1 MPRVLAASSLPC
13 DTHPGLACP
22 RSAAGAPAA
31 RGRPRENHAPA
42 VWLGAVAALA
52 RSIAAAAACAGRHRR
67 AAAASVARAAR
78 AIAAFVPVAG
88 AAPACAVASAV
99 LRAAAVG
106 GVWLQR
112 GVQCR
117 QSVLWLVHRIRLPQG
132 LHPRLGRQHADQGPA
147 GLPVRGLPV
156 DLRRHHHRADRRRL
170 RRTDQVPRGAAVLG
184 AVVHPQLHPDG
195 AHRLGRWLPG

>member
-1 MPRVLAASSLPC
+1 MLLSAL
-13 DTHPGLACP
+13 
-22 RSAAGAPAA
+22 AAGAWPGTA
-31 RGRPRENHAPA
+31 HAQAQVSPLPSETVA
-42 VWLGAVAALA
+42 VESLQDP
-52 RSIAAAAACAGRHRR
+52 AAAAAAPAMAE
-67 AAAASVARAAR
+67 AAAAYDRGDVAWMLTSTLLVLLM
-78 AIAAFVPVAG
+78 VPDPGGFLAG
-88 AAPACAVASAV
+88 
-99 LRAAAVG
+99 AAAVG

-156 DLRRHHHRADRRRL
+156 DLRRHHHRAARRRL
-170 RRTDQVPRGAAVLG
+170 RRTDQVPRGAAGLG
-184 AVVHPQLHPDG
+184 AVAHPQLHPDG